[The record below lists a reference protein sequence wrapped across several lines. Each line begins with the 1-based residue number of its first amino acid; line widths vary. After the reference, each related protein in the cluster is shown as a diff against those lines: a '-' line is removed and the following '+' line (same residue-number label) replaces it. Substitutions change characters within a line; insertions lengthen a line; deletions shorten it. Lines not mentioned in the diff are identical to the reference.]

1 VSSRVLGRRK
11 LVMKSADI
19 ARVYLRGESRMTPV
33 VVEGSELSGLKAV
46 TQTQYAL
53 SIHLYMFLVTSEL
66 WLLFR
71 RLCPLLGSRTQA
83 FYSLGFEAWGF
94 RFGHYK
100 ARNVLD
106 LYYSTFSVSGSGF
119 RTLILDFGFQGFRFR
134 VTGFGFFE
142 FGFGFWIWDSEILV
156 LGFGFWVL

>member
-1 VSSRVLGRRK
+1 MLYRYVYHALILDVCASPPAGVIVSSRVLGRRK

-83 FYSLGFEAWGF
+83 FYSLGFAAGVF
-94 RFGHYK
+94 PPYVQYNSFLRTKCSCVRRSG
-100 ARNVLD
+100 D
-106 LYYSTFSVSGSGF
+106 ST
-119 RTLILDFGFQGFRFR
+119 DFG
-134 VTGFGFFE
+134 VLPFE
-142 FGFGFWIWDSEILV
+142 NSQFCKSTLAPY
-156 LGFGFWVL
+156 